1 MAIQEC
7 AELRILADVRRKC
20 SVRHIFVEIDMQ
32 VDGERNILEV
42 ILMKVEI
49 ERSQICLL
57 YR

>member
-7 AELRILADVRRKC
+7 AELGILADVRREC
-20 SVRHIFVEIDMQ
+20 SVGRH
-32 VDGERNILEV
+32 GERNILEV